1 MAVANFL
8 ILTGRAGE
16 MMLARLRLVFEIRDL
31 CLQLLVGSP
40 QLVIF
45 GLIASQ
51 TTLADL
57 KLFYSFLTRVQLLG
71 ERRDFSKEFAVSR
84 HQPA

>member
-51 TTLADL
+51 ATLADL
-57 KLFYSFLTRVQLLG
+57 KLFYSFVTRVQLFG
-71 ERRDFSKEFAVSR
+71 EGRDFSKEFAVSR